1 MYRRDFSEFT
11 INYVGEYRIVRDWRC
26 GVRRVR
32 VFSPSGRLMIKEDVK
47 KIPYNLNG

>member
-32 VFSPSGRLMIKEDVK
+32 VFSPYNRLMTKGDVK
-47 KIPYNLNG
+47 NILGNLNG